1 MIKET
6 PPSVGTGGGEDGLWG
21 PRACPDCRTLR
32 ETGQYPIE
40 IDIAAR
46 WFALT
51 PGTQLQL
58 IDGTH
63 CKLIYSGRPGGQWGP
78 DIHDAVL
85 SFSGDKQHYSF
96 GDVEFHIRASDWY
109 HHQHHLDTRYNNV
122 ILHVVLVFDTAG
134 PILRHDG
141 TAIPVCSL
149 NDPLRTPLEQE
160 DWPCH
165 HLTLEQHELSSL
177 LQQAGM
183 LRFEQKVQTL
193 LAQLQSTEPIEPF
206 SAYDACLIP
215 ALAESFGYGRDR
227 ALFRAA
233 GLRLIGQDCQLPEPS
248 GRALQPAP
256 LDAGR
261 LRTLSS
267 LVEQWRDA
275 SLFTAIR
282 SILYETG
289 LKGANASL
297 NKKTPLQQ
305 LRSLLPGLS
314 VARADIAICNVML
327 PFAAAVAHLEHDM
340 LLLEQAR
347 SIYQTYPKLASN
359 SVTRAMTRQLLMPR
373 EPKNA
378 CQQQGL
384 HFIYAQTCR
393 EKRCFDCL
401 LGGRP

>member
-6 PPSVGTGGGEDGLWG
+6 TPPVGTGGWVDGLWG
-21 PRACPDCRTLR
+21 PCACPGCRTLR
-32 ETGQYPIE
+32 EAGQYPIE
-40 IDIAAR
+40 IDLASR
-46 WFALT
+46 WFVLT

-63 CKLIYSGRPGGQWGP
+63 CELIYSGRPGGQWGP

-85 SFSGDKQHYSF
+85 SFSGDKEHYSF

-122 ILHVVLVFDTAG
+122 ILHVVLIFDTAG
-134 PILRHDG
+134 PILRQDG
-141 TAIPVCSL
+141 SAIPVCSL

-165 HLTLEQHELSSL
+165 LLTLEQHEFSSL

-193 LAQLQSTEPIEPF
+193 LAQLQSTAPIEPF

-261 LRTLSS
+261 LRILSA
-267 LVEQWRDA
+267 LVEQWRDT

-282 SILYETG
+282 NLLSDIGERE
-289 LKGANASL
+289 ANASF
-297 NKKTPLQQ
+297 KKTPVQQ
-305 LRSLLPGLS
+305 LRSLLAGLS
-314 VARADIAICNVML
+314 MARADIAICNVML
-327 PFAAAVAHLEHDM
+327 PFAAAVAHLEHDTR
-340 LLLEQAR
+340 LLEQAR

-359 SVTRAMTRQLLMPR
+359 SVTRAMTRQLQLSG

-393 EKRCFDCL
+393 EKRCLDCM